1 MSQIQLYQQ
10 LILHHN
16 KSPKNFRK
24 LDPCSHHAEGY
35 NPLCGD
41 HFSVYLNIDNN
52 SIIKEITFHGS
63 GCAISKSSASIM
75 TEIIKGTTTT
85 QAKKIFA
92 VAQGMFTGK
101 SSKDESLTLK
111 KLEIFS
117 NISRYPTRIK
127 CASLAWHAML
137 NAAEQTG
144 TATTE

>member
-16 KSPKNFRK
+16 KNPKNFRK
-24 LDPCSHHAEGY
+24 LEPCSHHAEGY

-75 TEIIKGTTTT
+75 TDIIKGKTVA
-85 QAKKIFA
+85 QAKKIFT
-92 VAQGMFTGK
+92 VAQGMFTGQ
-101 SSKDESLTLK
+101 SSKDETLTLK